1 MILQRSR
8 DFTSARRS
16 RSNSPWQIMNRRIS
30 DRVPQ
35 YCPSIMM
42 FFTHFNAQNDDVR
55 RSIDP
60 SRRLF
65 PRFRVLFKWSDSSE
79 TAAALRA
86 FSCSGEQAESAVLL
100 RLPHANVTCF
110 ALSCYPAWQEEHNLL
125 KMRIL
130 LGSRRGRLKFHKT
143 YACASAE
150 GSGVESQIQAHVWIQ
165 AWWRGPEKSAC
176 FPTKGRW
183 RSMQQFEL

>member
-1 MILQRSR
+1 MKYLNMILQRSR

-86 FSCSGEQAESAVLL
+86 FSCSGEVQQNL
-100 RLPHANVTCF
+100 RVFLQKGDGATCSSLSYRAFASGIFHQMYTFPLP
-110 ALSCYPAWQEEHNLL
+110 YIIKQETPQEIFG
-125 KMRIL
+125 K
-130 LGSRRGRLKFHKT
+130 
-143 YACASAE
+143 
-150 GSGVESQIQAHVWIQ
+150 V
-165 AWWRGPEKSAC
+165 
-176 FPTKGRW
+176 
-183 RSMQQFEL
+183 